1 MLLNDILQLVVLLDN
16 YTTIG
21 PSDRDSNLKNFFNS
35 LNSVYPFRKEDR
47 RNSEEIGQ
55 YFHFY
60 FFIWL
65 NFH

>member
-21 PSDRDSNLKNFFNS
+21 PSDRDSNLKNFFYLFNIQ
-35 LNSVYPFRKEDR
+35 YIHF
-47 RNSEEIGQ
+47 EEIEQ

-60 FFIWL
+60 FFYIVKL
-65 NFH
+65 QSKK